1 MSATQLMRQSMKK
14 INSPLRVKEVGG
26 MSYWPS
32 NMDAAKQ
39 MIDVI
44 ISRNGCGV
52 VEARQPDGLW
62 KLTHRFEPHTGI
74 VAA

>member
-1 MSATQLMRQSMKK
+1 
-14 INSPLRVKEVGG
+14 

-32 NMDAAKQ
+32 SMDAAKQ

-52 VEARQPDGLW
+52 VETRQPDGLW

>member
-1 MSATQLMRQSMKK
+1 MSKTKK
-14 INSPLRVKEVGG
+14 TTSPLRVMEYGY

-32 NMDAAKQ
+32 NMDVAKQ
-39 MIDVI
+39 VIDVI
-44 ISRNGCGV
+44 ISRNGCGA
-52 VEARQPDGLW
+52 VETRQPDGRW